1 MEKIEVQERLKNGKY
16 DDLIKKLINNQI
28 SVQLIEDA
36 IKEFS
41 DIEKID
47 LKKKWLDYMN
57 EESNFMGDEIDNML
71 ADVFKADIA
80 NKL

>member
-36 IKEFS
+36 IKELN